1 MAATVWEAAAVAAI
15 NNNAKLAVQALAGAA
30 LALPVLVLPVQA
42 GQLEEARGG
51 IKFLSYSEKNRMEA
65 NSPLLWAEAPLGENF
80 DIAAAI
86 TLDSVSGASPQYVS
100 NRSGSPVHTLTGAS
114 IIEERRAADIKLTR
128 HFDEGSI
135 GLGASASSEHDYLS
149 QSVNVDARLD
159 FNEKNTTL
167 AFGVGETN
175 DRIGAS
181 TQPTLDEPRTTRDYL
196 IGITQLLTPVSLVQ
210 SNLTY
215 SDGNGYFNDP
225 YKYTL
230 SYFLNSRFPVMQRDT
245 RPDGRNSAAWLTRY
259 RHYVPA
265 WNTAL
270 LADYRYYRDNWNIRA
285 HTIDLG
291 LTKEIAYGLKIV
303 SSLRYYTQSPAR
315 FYASS
320 FTSTGSLESSEGSS
334 DARLSGFGA
343 VTASLKLIYEI
354 DARTSLDACI
364 ARYRQEA
371 AYRLGGNGSEGFPTL
386 DANFLIVGMSRVF

>member
-1 MAATVWEAAAVAAI
+1 MDAI
-15 NNNAKLAVQALAGAA
+15 SNAKLAVQALAGAA
-30 LALPVLVLPVQA
+30 LALPVLMLPVQA
-42 GQLEEARGG
+42 GQLETARGG
-51 IKFLSYSEKNRMEA
+51 IKFLSYSEKDRMEA

-80 DIAAAI
+80 DVAATV

-100 NRSGSPVHTLTGAS
+100 NRSGSPVHTLTSAS
-114 IIEERRAADIKLTR
+114 IIEERREAGVKVTR
-128 HFDEGSI
+128 HFDEGSL

-149 QSVNVDARLD
+149 QSVNADMRFD

-175 DRIGAS
+175 DRIGSS

-196 IGITQLLTPVSLVQ
+196 VGVTQLLTPVSLVQ

-215 SDGNGYFNDP
+215 ADGNGYFNDP

-230 SYFLNSRFPVMQRDT
+230 SYFLNSRIPVMQRDT
-245 RPDGRNSAAWLTRY
+245 RPDGRSSAAWLTRY

-270 LADYRYYRDNWNIRA
+270 LADYRYYRDNWDIRA
-285 HTIDLG
+285 HTFDLG
-291 LTKEIAYGLKIV
+291 LTKELARGLKIAP
-303 SSLRYYTQSPAR
+303 SLRYYTQSPAR

-320 FTSTGSLESSEGSS
+320 FTNAGDLGSS

-343 VTASLKLIYEI
+343 ITASFKLIYAMDE
-354 DARTSLDACI
+354 RTSLDASF

-386 DANFLIVGMSRVF
+386 NANFLMVGMSRIF

>member
-1 MAATVWEAAAVAAI
+1 MDAI
-15 NNNAKLAVQALAGAA
+15 SHNAKLAVQALAGAA
-30 LALPVLVLPVQA
+30 LALPVLMLPVQA
-42 GQLEEARGG
+42 GQLETARGG

-80 DIAAAI
+80 DVATAI

-100 NRSGSPVHTLTGAS
+100 NRSGSPVHTLTSAS
-114 IIEERRAADIKLTR
+114 IIENRRAADVKVTR
-128 HFDEGSI
+128 HFDEGSL
-135 GLGASASSEHDYLS
+135 GLGASVSSEHDYLS
-149 QSVNVDARLD
+149 QSVNLDARFD

-175 DRIGAS
+175 DRIGSS

-196 IGITQLLTPVSLVQ
+196 TGVTQLLTPVSLVQ

-230 SYFLNSRFPVMQRDT
+230 SYFLNSRIPVMQRDT
-245 RPDGRNSAAWLTRY
+245 RPDGRSSAAWLTRY

-270 LADYRYYRDNWNIRA
+270 LADYRYYRDNWDIRA
-285 HTIDLG
+285 HTFDLG
-291 LTKEIAYGLKIV
+291 LTKELARGLKIV
-303 SSLRYYTQSPAR
+303 PSLRYYTQSPAR

-320 FTSTGSLESSEGSS
+320 FTNAGDLGSS
-334 DARLSGFGA
+334 DARLSAFGA
-343 VTASLKLIYEI
+343 VTASLKLIYEM
-354 DARTSLDACI
+354 DARTSLDASL
-364 ARYRQEA
+364 ARYRQDA
-371 AYRLGGNGSEGFPTL
+371 SYRLGGNGSEGFPTL
-386 DANFLIVGMSRVF
+386 DANFLMVGMSRVF

>member
-1 MAATVWEAAAVAAI
+1 VDAI
-15 NNNAKLAVQALAGAA
+15 SNAKLAVQALAGAA
-30 LALPVLVLPVQA
+30 LALPVLMLPVQA
-42 GQLEEARGG
+42 GQLETARGG
-51 IKFLSYSEKNRMEA
+51 IKFLSYSEKDRMEA

-80 DIAAAI
+80 DVAATV

-100 NRSGSPVHTLTGAS
+100 NRSGSPVHTLTSAS
-114 IIEERRAADIKLTR
+114 IIEERREAGVKVTR
-128 HFDEGSI
+128 HFDEGSL

-149 QSVNVDARLD
+149 QSVNADMRFD

-175 DRIGAS
+175 DRIGSS

-196 IGITQLLTPVSLVQ
+196 VGVTQLLTPVSLVQ

-215 SDGNGYFNDP
+215 ADGNGYFNDP

-230 SYFLNSRFPVMQRDT
+230 SYFLNSRIPVMQRDT
-245 RPDGRNSAAWLTRY
+245 RPDGRSSAAWLTRY

-270 LADYRYYRDNWNIRA
+270 LADYRYYRDNWDIRA
-285 HTIDLG
+285 HTFDLG
-291 LTKEIAYGLKIV
+291 LTKELARGLKIAP
-303 SSLRYYTQSPAR
+303 SLRYYTQSPAR

-320 FTSTGSLESSEGSS
+320 FTNAGDLGSS

-343 VTASLKLIYEI
+343 ITASFKLIYAMDE
-354 DARTSLDACI
+354 RTSLDASF

-386 DANFLIVGMSRVF
+386 NANFLMVGMSRIF

>member
-1 MAATVWEAAAVAAI
+1 MDAI
-15 NNNAKLAVQALAGAA
+15 NAKLAVQALAGAA

-42 GQLEEARGG
+42 GQLETARGG
-51 IKFLSYSEKNRMEA
+51 IKFLSYSENNRMEA
-65 NSPLLWAEAPLGENF
+65 NSPTLWAEAPLGENF
-80 DIAAAI
+80 DVAAAV

-100 NRSGSPVHTLTGAS
+100 NRSGSPVHTLTSAS
-114 IIEERRAADIKLTR
+114 IIENRRAADVKVTR
-128 HFDEGSI
+128 HFDEGSL

-149 QSVNVDARLD
+149 QSVNIDARFD

-181 TQPTLDEPRTTRDYL
+181 TQLTLDEPRTTRDYL
-196 IGITQLLTPVSLVQ
+196 IGVAQLLTPVSLVQ

-215 SDGNGYFNDP
+215 ADGNGYFNDP

-230 SYFLNSRFPVMQRDT
+230 SYFLNSRIPVMQRDT
-245 RPDGRNSAAWLTRY
+245 RPDGRSSAAWLTRY

-270 LADYRYYRDNWNIRA
+270 LADYRYYRDNWDIRA
-285 HTIDLG
+285 HTLDLG
-291 LTKEIAYGLKIV
+291 LTKEIARGLKIV
-303 SSLRYYTQSPAR
+303 PSLRYYTQSPAR

-320 FTSTGSLESSEGSS
+320 FAAPSDQGSS
-334 DARLSGFGA
+334 DARLSAFGA
-343 VTASLKLIYEI
+343 ITASLKLIYEM
-354 DARTSLDACI
+354 DARTNLDASL

-371 AYRLGGNGSEGFPTL
+371 AYRLGGNGSAGFPTL
-386 DANFLIVGMSRVF
+386 DANFLMVGMSRVF